1 MPSLSSLSS
10 IICSSPPNARACSS
24 CAAVCPSYNSQSLHC
39 EERFLMAPLLCHS
52 SPNQLTQEQC
62 PSNAPIDLEEPG
74 GPRPRIHRRRAAAR
88 PRVIGGSASPRS
100 PGFFQ
105 KTSPVLKSFSKIYY
119 ARIVKSPLIS
129 ALRSTTRRSR
139 RPPWRAAH
147 GARRPGLLYPEP
159 LLSLRGILRCY
170 D

>member
-88 PRVIGGSASPRS
+88 PRVIGRSASPRS
-100 PGFFQ
+100 PEFFQ

-129 ALRSTTRRSR
+129 ALLGCDLRT
-139 RPPWRAAH
+139 A
-147 GARRPGLLYPEP
+147 PGVLYVRNGPASFTP
-159 LLSLRGILRCY
+159 
-170 D
+170 

>member
-105 KTSPVLKSFSKIYY
+105 KTSPVFKSFSEVYY

-129 ALRSTTRRSR
+129 AL
-139 RPPWRAAH
+139 
-147 GARRPGLLYPEP
+147 P
-159 LLSLRGILRCY
+159 LVSSGGFSPFRIPSCIPTVTMIRLPTVLERETY
-170 D
+170 